1 MAEVPPA
8 LTSEPASGRRIS
20 REIQAEERRRQLLD
34 RMTKVFAKRGYRA
47 ATVTDLLAG
56 AKIGMGAFYEEF
68 EGKEDCFVAVYDR
81 VLERAEAQL
90 AAAMTEGG
98 ADDWTAQ
105 VSAGLA
111 AVIRFVAEDP
121 LAAKVVLLEA
131 QTGGPAALER
141 HRKVVAEVASFLA
154 RGRDEGAP
162 GKRLPEDFEE
172 STASGLLWLLQTKVA
187 RGEIGDPDELHR
199 EMLKVVLEPF
209 LGPARTKRAIENTR

>member
-1 MAEVPPA
+1 VAELPPA

-20 REIQAEERRRQLLD
+20 REIQAGERRTQMLD

-47 ATVTDLLAG
+47 ATVNDLLAG

-68 EGKEDCFVAVYDR
+68 DGKEDCFVAVYDR
-81 VLERAEAQL
+81 VLERAQEQIAP
-90 AAAMTEGG
+90 AVGDGG
-98 ADDWTAQ
+98 DWAER

-111 AVIRFVAEDP
+111 AVIGFVAAEP
-121 LAAKVVLLEA
+121 LAARVVLLEA
-131 QTGGPAALER
+131 QTGGPVALER
-141 HRKVVAEVASFLA
+141 HRKVVGELASFLA
-154 RGRDEGAP
+154 LGREEGAP

-187 RGEIGDPDELHR
+187 RGEIGDPEELHR
-199 EMLKVVLEPF
+199 QMLKVVLEPF